1 MSRSPVFL
9 NRCRIRKKPPYIAHH
24 APAMVWADLS
34 SSSSHISARVNA
46 TLTTVPPPSHN
57 AADKT
62 QPSGGRIFLF
72 GGDDGSQPK
81 GDCWIYDVVVGEWTA
96 PEIRGTA
103 ASARSRHTMTLHRY
117 VRDETQ
123 LEEDR
128 LYLFGGVGTH
138 TDVVLYLD
146 LLRKTWVTPRTIGN
160 DKPVALIGH
169 SAAQVGKE
177 LFFFGGRDIHRPY
190 NAVWML
196 DAIDHEWKKPSPM
209 GTSPPPCSKHTMVA
223 QGTRLYVALGEI
235 SQDRVFVYDTTKHAW
250 AQAEVSPDTPA
261 PPLTRASCALVGN
274 ELIVFGGVH
283 EESRETVNTLALLDT
298 PTMSWHVVDAGGWV
312 PSSRVGNALC
322 SLDGRLYLF
331 GGLDSSGPTQTFA
344 NYEASAMVWEAPQLE
359 GVAPG
364 ARVGHTMVSASNG
377 QVYVYGGA
385 SGGRPLSEIFVLDLS
400 RSFWERAVVVDPRAE
415 APPPK
420 VGHACVF
427 VKVGPMGQL
436 AKDNNNYVG
445 DKLLCFG
452 GGDGRKATN
461 ETILIDLPSLA
472 TLKLQPFGEPP
483 QERVGHAMALVR
495 GSLLYVFGGFVRK
508 LGYMF
513 DLHCLDLGTNSW
525 RQLSVGGTVPD
536 GRINH
541 TLCALDRTLYLF
553 GGAFKGHSFGDVY
566 ELSTLSHRWEKLQ
579 TSGLTPEPRSAHTAQ
594 MVGPKMFVFGGVA
607 NGNTL
612 GDLIFLD
619 VPLSHWC
626 RPRTSAP
633 PRARGNH
640 ASTVVNNR
648 LIIFGG
654 STGGTFFSDTAIL
667 DLESRSTS
675 HPLLETLGR
684 KPASAMAEL
693 SEKEIAED
701 RQRQAANA
709 TATLLSTSTALTIV
723 STDGA
728 AAAASTDGKRRVK
741 FGAQAGTKYLALT
754 GPSTGAGAQ
763 QTSGCTA
770 LVATSGGAVPGI
782 AGGSSASS
790 TALTV
795 SALQQHDGGTASSAP
810 EDGGLADRMRAAEE
824 DRKEALAVAVRHF
837 QAKAD
842 VGEQQRKTLRQ
853 VLQEE
858 RETLDGIAG
867 GKRAPPSPPKTSGSP
882 ARTRSPPPGSSA
894 NLDAEAERDKLLAL
908 SLPNEMKYARDFS
921 TDERLLYKGA
931 GVVEDAWLYDCK
943 SIVEW
948 LRHWS
953 LGKLISTFQVH
964 EVDLEVAIDLTEED
978 LEEMG
983 VLEKGRR
990 RRVLQALGNLRN
1002 WCMRAARQQYEN
1014 EQLFMGR
1021 YSVAGTAEWGAFM
1034 VMTGTDCKTGRSIC
1048 LKVTSDYQRHTHE
1061 LAIRKK
1067 LDAEYVVECFDSL
1080 EDVLGNYTTVLEY
1093 GEISLRQMLREQVV
1107 SDTQRRQLAE
1117 RMIAV
1122 ARHMHSH
1129 KVVHAD
1135 LRPDHFFLIDGQWKL
1150 MDMSRAIETGA
1161 SVSSVRGTQP
1171 LCYCAP
1177 EVAEL
1182 ILRRNERDDAD
1193 RSPGS
1198 RDGSLRFELAATPKL
1213 DSWGLGLAIYELFS
1227 SGGASLFPFATDAS
1241 HLEALADGTVDT
1253 YLGAVSPPAA
1263 RHVLEKLLEIEP
1275 ERRASLDDVIK
1286 HAWFGGGLDTIELQD
1301 SFAGLQQAQ
1310 ELTQRQ
1316 LATMQAE
1323 LRGKKMAAKE
1333 AAQSAAHLEEEQYKR
1348 REAAASKRRA
1358 VLSTGIGAP

>member
-1 MSRSPVFL
+1 
-9 NRCRIRKKPPYIAHH
+9 
-24 APAMVWADLS
+24 
-34 SSSSHISARVNA
+34 
-46 TLTTVPPPSHN
+46 
-57 AADKT
+57 
-62 QPSGGRIFLF
+62 
-72 GGDDGSQPK
+72 
-81 GDCWIYDVVVGEWTA
+81 
-96 PEIRGTA
+96 
-103 ASARSRHTMTLHRY
+103 MTLHRY

-146 LLRKTWVTPRTIGN
+146 LLRKTWVTPRTIGH
-160 DKPVALIGH
+160 DKPIALIGH
-169 SAAQVGKE
+169 TAAQVGKE

-190 NAVWML
+190 NAVWVL
-196 DAIDHEWKKPSPM
+196 DAIEHEWKKPSPM

-250 AQAEVSPDTPA
+250 AQAEVTPDTPA

-283 EESRETVNTLALLDT
+283 EESRETVNTLALLDM

-322 SLDGRLYLF
+322 ALDGRLYLF

-359 GVAPG
+359 GAAPG

-427 VKVGPMGQL
+427 VKVGQMGQL
-436 AKDNNNYVG
+436 AKDNHHYVG

-483 QERVGHAMALVR
+483 QER
-495 GSLLYVFGGFVRK
+495 
-508 LGYMF
+508 
-513 DLHCLDLGTNSW
+513 
-525 RQLSVGGTVPD
+525 
-536 GRINH
+536 
-541 TLCALDRTLYLF
+541 
-553 GGAFKGHSFGDVY
+553 
-566 ELSTLSHRWEKLQ
+566 
-579 TSGLTPEPRSAHTAQ
+579 
-594 MVGPKMFVFGGVA
+594 MVGSKMFVFGGVA

-619 VPLSHWC
+619 IPLFHWC

-640 ASTVVNNR
+640 ASTVVNSR
-648 LIIFGG
+648 FIIFGG

-675 HPLLETLGR
+675 HPLPETLGR
-684 KPASAMAEL
+684 KPASAMAERA
-693 SEKEIAED
+693 EKDLAED

-709 TATLLSTSTALTIV
+709 AAPLLSTSTALTIV

-728 AAAASTDGKRRVK
+728 AAAASTDGKRRVT

-754 GPSTGAGAQ
+754 GPSTGG
-763 QTSGCTA
+763 
-770 LVATSGGAVPGI
+770 
-782 AGGSSASS
+782 
-790 TALTV
+790 
-795 SALQQHDGGTASSAP
+795 
-810 EDGGLADRMRAAEE
+810 
-824 DRKEALAVAVRHF
+824 
-837 QAKAD
+837 
-842 VGEQQRKTLRQ
+842 
-853 VLQEE
+853 
-858 RETLDGIAG
+858 
-867 GKRAPPSPPKTSGSP
+867 
-882 ARTRSPPPGSSA
+882 
-894 NLDAEAERDKLLAL
+894 EAERDRLLAL
-908 SLPNEMKYARDFS
+908 NLPNEMKYAREFS

-1021 YSVAGTAEWGAFM
+1021 YSVAGTAEWGAYM

-1067 LDAEYVVECFDSL
+1067 LDTEYVVECFDSL

-1093 GEISLRQMLREQVV
+1093 GGISLRQMLREQVV

-1150 MDMSRAIETGA
+1150 MDMSRAVETGA
-1161 SVSSVRGTQP
+1161 SVPSVRGTQP

-1182 ILRRNERDDAD
+1182 ILRRNERDNAD
-1193 RSPGS
+1193 RSPSS

-1227 SGGASLFPFATDAS
+1227 SGGAPLFPFATDAS

-1358 VLSTGIGAP
+1358 VLSAGIGAP

>member
-1 MSRSPVFL
+1 
-9 NRCRIRKKPPYIAHH
+9 
-24 APAMVWADLS
+24 
-34 SSSSHISARVNA
+34 
-46 TLTTVPPPSHN
+46 
-57 AADKT
+57 
-62 QPSGGRIFLF
+62 
-72 GGDDGSQPK
+72 
-81 GDCWIYDVVVGEWTA
+81 
-96 PEIRGTA
+96 
-103 ASARSRHTMTLHRY
+103 
-117 VRDETQ
+117 
-123 LEEDR
+123 
-128 LYLFGGVGTH
+128 
-138 TDVVLYLD
+138 
-146 LLRKTWVTPRTIGN
+146 
-160 DKPVALIGH
+160 
-169 SAAQVGKE
+169 
-177 LFFFGGRDIHRPY
+177 
-190 NAVWML
+190 
-196 DAIDHEWKKPSPM
+196 
-209 GTSPPPCSKHTMVA
+209 
-223 QGTRLYVALGEI
+223 
-235 SQDRVFVYDTTKHAW
+235 
-250 AQAEVSPDTPA
+250 
-261 PPLTRASCALVGN
+261 
-274 ELIVFGGVH
+274 
-283 EESRETVNTLALLDT
+283 
-298 PTMSWHVVDAGGWV
+298 
-312 PSSRVGNALC
+312 
-322 SLDGRLYLF
+322 
-331 GGLDSSGPTQTFA
+331 
-344 NYEASAMVWEAPQLE
+344 
-359 GVAPG
+359 
-364 ARVGHTMVSASNG
+364 
-377 QVYVYGGA
+377 
-385 SGGRPLSEIFVLDLS
+385 
-400 RSFWERAVVVDPRAE
+400 
-415 APPPK
+415 
-420 VGHACVF
+420 
-427 VKVGPMGQL
+427 
-436 AKDNNNYVG
+436 
-445 DKLLCFG
+445 
-452 GGDGRKATN
+452 
-461 ETILIDLPSLA
+461 
-472 TLKLQPFGEPP
+472 
-483 QERVGHAMALVR
+483 
-495 GSLLYVFGGFVRK
+495 
-508 LGYMF
+508 
-513 DLHCLDLGTNSW
+513 
-525 RQLSVGGTVPD
+525 
-536 GRINH
+536 
-541 TLCALDRTLYLF
+541 
-553 GGAFKGHSFGDVY
+553 
-566 ELSTLSHRWEKLQ
+566 
-579 TSGLTPEPRSAHTAQ
+579 
-594 MVGPKMFVFGGVA
+594 MVGSKMFVFGGVA

-619 VPLSHWC
+619 IPLSHWC

-675 HPLLETLGR
+675 HPLPETLGR

-894 NLDAEAERDKLLAL
+894 NLDAEAERDRLLAL
-908 SLPNEMKYARDFS
+908 NLPNEMKYAREFS

-1021 YSVAGTAEWGAFM
+1021 YSVAGTAEWGAYM

-1067 LDAEYVVECFDSL
+1067 LDTEFVVECFDSL

-1198 RDGSLRFELAATPKL
+1198 RDGSLRF
-1213 DSWGLGLAIYELFS
+1213 
-1227 SGGASLFPFATDAS
+1227 
-1241 HLEALADGTVDT
+1241 
-1253 YLGAVSPPAA
+1253 
-1263 RHVLEKLLEIEP
+1263 
-1275 ERRASLDDVIK
+1275 
-1286 HAWFGGGLDTIELQD
+1286 
-1301 SFAGLQQAQ
+1301 
-1310 ELTQRQ
+1310 
-1316 LATMQAE
+1316 
-1323 LRGKKMAAKE
+1323 
-1333 AAQSAAHLEEEQYKR
+1333 
-1348 REAAASKRRA
+1348 
-1358 VLSTGIGAP
+1358 